1 MVITFIPFYR
11 YTVIR
16 HKRYLKFTVIPQNF
30 YTVSGSYNMVKM
42 TKRKTSI
49 SIDTEL
55 WKEWTKFVIDKTGS
69 ARKLSEE
76 IENALR
82 AFMRKG

>member
-1 MVITFIPFYR
+1 MI
-11 YTVIR
+11 
-16 HKRYLKFTVIPQNF
+16 
-30 YTVSGSYNMVKM
+30 KM
-42 TKRKTSI
+42 PKRKTSI
-49 SIDTEL
+49 SIDIEL

-82 AFMRKG
+82 EYMK

>member
-1 MVITFIPFYR
+1 V
-11 YTVIR
+11 
-16 HKRYLKFTVIPQNF
+16 
-30 YTVSGSYNMVKM
+30 

-49 SIDTEL
+49 SIDEEL

-82 AFMRKG
+82 EYMK